1 MHRRPHL
8 HHAVLVAA
16 LLLMG
21 SLLPPSAAAGGGL
34 TAPRGQVSGD
44 NNLEHTQTSLR
55 QQQADLAAELD
66 VLQASAE
73 QVAAALEALDRNVA
87 LQQAH
92 TQAATLLAEEANQR
106 EIQATASV
114 EAKQV
119 EVERLAQRVQEMA
132 IGLYLRPPF
141 DDAVH
146 ALINTTPGENPTALA
161 LVRFR
166 VEDVAETLQATERA
180 RDALAAAQVAATQ
193 ARRRADQALSAQQA
207 ELATLQA
214 VRDQQQGFAIQVS
227 DRIERALG
235 EAAQLADLDAELSS
249 QMQQRE
255 LELANRLRDSLAK
268 AGTTVVVIN
277 ADPIPGPAGSATPTD
292 PTDPTATTATA
303 PPATAAPGDSG
314 GPGGPGDGADGQQPP
329 ATAATTAPTTTSP
342 PTAATTAPRVI
353 VITPVDTTWVR
364 GIEVA
369 AQIAPQ
375 FEALM
380 AAAEAGGLKLAG
392 SGYRN
397 TARQIEIRREV
408 CGPTDYD
415 IYLKPSWECSPPV
428 ARPGTS
434 MHEKGLAIDFTDG
447 EDLVRRE
454 DHPVHQW
461 LANYAKTHPF
471 LRNLKGEPWHW
482 STTGG

>member
-1 MHRRPHL
+1 MGVEAVTVDTINDSSGSVSSVQLEVTRMHRRPYL

-16 LLLMG
+16 LLLMV
-21 SLLPPSAAAGGGL
+21 SLLPSAAGGGGL
-34 TAPRGQVSGD
+34 TAPRGQVSDD
-44 NNLEHTQTSLR
+44 NNLEDTQTALR

-73 QVAAALEALDRNVA
+73 QVVAALEALDRNVT

-92 TQAATLLAEEANQR
+92 TRAATLLAEEARQH
-106 EIQATASV
+106 EVQATASV
-114 EAKQV
+114 EAKQT
-119 EVERLAQRVQEMA
+119 EVKRLAQRVQEMA

-166 VEDVAETLQATERA
+166 VEDVAKTLQVTERA
-180 RDALAAAQVAATQ
+180 RDALADAQVAATQ
-193 ARRRADQALSAQQA
+193 ALRWADQALSAQQT

-214 VRDQQQGFAIQVS
+214 VRAQQQGFAIQVS

-249 QMQQRE
+249 QIQQRE

-277 ADPIPGPAGSATPTD
+277 AGPISGPVGPATPTD
-292 PTDPTATTATA
+292 PTDPTDPTAR
-303 PPATAAPGDSG
+303 PD
-314 GPGGPGDGADGQQPP
+314 
-329 ATAATTAPTTTSP
+329 TAATTAPTTTSP

-369 AQIAPQ
+369 TQIAAQ

-380 AAAEAGGLKLAG
+380 AAAEADGLKLAG

-447 EDLVRRE
+447 GDLVRRE

-461 LANYAKTHPF
+461 LANYAKTRPF

>member
-1 MHRRPHL
+1 MHRRPHP

-21 SLLPPSAAAGGGL
+21 SLLPPSAAAGGEL
-34 TAPRGQVSGD
+34 TALRAQVPGD
-44 NNLEHTQTSLR
+44 NNLDETQTSLR

-73 QVAAALEALDRNVA
+73 QVTAALEALDRNVA

-92 TQAATLLAEEANQR
+92 TQAATRLAEEARQR
-106 EIQATASV
+106 ETQAAASV
-114 EAKQV
+114 EAKQI

-132 IGLYLRPPF
+132 VGLYLRPPF
-141 DDAVH
+141 DDAIH

-180 RDALAAAQVAATQ
+180 RDALADAQVAATQ

-207 ELATLQA
+207 ELTTLQA
-214 VRDQQQGFAIQVS
+214 VRDQQQRFAIQVS

-277 ADPIPGPAGSATPTD
+277 AEPISGPAA
-292 PTDPTATTATA
+292 PTDPTATTA
-303 PPATAAPGDSG
+303 PPATAPPTTEAPGDSG
-314 GPGGPGDGADGQQPP
+314 GPDGGADGQQPP
-329 ATAATTAPTTTSP
+329 TTVATTAPRTTSP
-342 PTAATTAPRVI
+342 PTATTTAPRVI
-353 VITPVDTTWVR
+353 VITPVNTTWVR

-369 AQIAPQ
+369 TQIAPQ

-380 AAAEAGGLKLAG
+380 AAAEADGLQLAG

>member
-1 MHRRPHL
+1 M
-8 HHAVLVAA
+8 
-16 LLLMG
+16 
-21 SLLPPSAAAGGGL
+21 
-34 TAPRGQVSGD
+34 
-44 NNLEHTQTSLR
+44 
-55 QQQADLAAELD
+55 
-66 VLQASAE
+66 
-73 QVAAALEALDRNVA
+73 
-87 LQQAH
+87 
-92 TQAATLLAEEANQR
+92 
-106 EIQATASV
+106 
-114 EAKQV
+114 
-119 EVERLAQRVQEMA
+119 
-132 IGLYLRPPF
+132 
-141 DDAVH
+141 
-146 ALINTTPGENPTALA
+146 
-161 LVRFR
+161 
-166 VEDVAETLQATERA
+166 
-180 RDALAAAQVAATQ
+180 
-193 ARRRADQALSAQQA
+193 
-207 ELATLQA
+207 
-214 VRDQQQGFAIQVS
+214 
-227 DRIERALG
+227 
-235 EAAQLADLDAELSS
+235 
-249 QMQQRE
+249 
-255 LELANRLRDSLAK
+255 
-268 AGTTVVVIN
+268 
-277 ADPIPGPAGSATPTD
+277 
-292 PTDPTATTATA
+292 
-303 PPATAAPGDSG
+303 
-314 GPGGPGDGADGQQPP
+314 
-329 ATAATTAPTTTSP
+329 
-342 PTAATTAPRVI
+342 I

>member
-1 MHRRPHL
+1 MHRRPHP

-34 TAPRGQVSGD
+34 TAPRGQVPGD
-44 NNLEHTQTSLR
+44 NNLDETQTSLR

-73 QVAAALEALDRNVA
+73 QVTAALEALDRNVA

-92 TQAATLLAEEANQR
+92 TQAATRLAEEARQR
-106 EIQATASV
+106 ETQATALV
-114 EAKQV
+114 QAKQA

-132 IGLYLRPPF
+132 VGLYLRPPF
-141 DDAVH
+141 DDAIH

-277 ADPIPGPAGSATPTD
+277 ADPISGPAGPAT
-292 PTDPTATTATA
+292 PTDPTATTATPAIA
-303 PPATAAPGDSG
+303 PPTTEAPGDSG
-314 GPGGPGDGADGQQPP
+314 GPDGGADGQQPP
-329 ATAATTAPTTTSP
+329 TTVATTAPRTTSP
-342 PTAATTAPRVI
+342 PTATTTAPRVI
-353 VITPVDTTWVR
+353 VITPVNTTWVR

-369 AQIAPQ
+369 TQIAPQ

-380 AAAEAGGLKLAG
+380 AAAEADGLQLAG